1 MGLTA
6 ASTGSKAADQG
17 LVIQKQSPEDRVIA
31 LAGNPNVGKS
41 TVFNAL
47 TGLNQHTGNWP
58 GKTVSNA
65 QGRHVHRGRGYI
77 LVDIPGTYS
86 LMAHSAEE
94 EVARD
99 FICFGGADAAV
110 VVCDATCLERGLGLA
125 LQTIEITPKTVVCVN
140 LMDEAEKKG
149 IRPDLSLL
157 EKRLGVPV
165 TGASARQG
173 EGLEEL
179 MDRVEALGAPVPP
192 STEYPAPVERAVEI
206 LSPAVERALAG
217 RLSSRWVCLRLLEG
231 DAALMKTMAEHL
243 GRDIREDEEVREGLK
258 RAKATLQAGG
268 YAGDALTDAIAS
280 ALMERAEALCRGAV
294 AGARERAMERD
305 RKLDRILTGKWTGI
319 PAMLLLLCGV
329 FWLTIS
335 GANYP
340 SQLLS
345 GLFGWVEGQLLRLF
359 ELLRAP
365 GWLTGALVEGVW
377 RVLAWVVAVMLPP
390 MAIFF
395 PLFTLL
401 EDFGYLPRVAFNLDH
416 CFRRADACGKQA
428 LTMAMG
434 FGCNAAGVVGCRII
448 DSPRER
454 LIAIL
459 TNNFVPCN
467 GRFPTLIAIIT
478 MFFTAGASG
487 PAASAG
493 QAALLTGVILLGILM
508 TFWVSRLLSRT
519 VLKGVP
525 SSFTLELP
533 PYRRPQ
539 IGRVLVRSV
548 LDRTLFVLGRAA
560 AVAAPAG
567 LIIWVMANVT
577 VEGATLLSLCAG
589 FLDPFAR
596 LLGMDGVI
604 LLAFI
609 LGFPA
614 NEIVMPIVIMA
625 YLSSGSLAEFESLS
639 QLKELLTSHGWTWL
653 TALCT
658 MLFSLLHWP
667 CSTTCMT
674 IRKETGSA
682 GWTAAAFLLPT
693 AVGMAVC
700 FVTATLARA
709 LGLA

>member
-1 MGLTA
+1 
-6 ASTGSKAADQG
+6 
-17 LVIQKQSPEDRVIA
+17 
-31 LAGNPNVGKS
+31 
-41 TVFNAL
+41 
-47 TGLNQHTGNWP
+47 
-58 GKTVSNA
+58 
-65 QGRHVHRGRGYI
+65 
-77 LVDIPGTYS
+77 
-86 LMAHSAEE
+86 
-94 EVARD
+94 
-99 FICFGGADAAV
+99 
-110 VVCDATCLERGLGLA
+110 
-125 LQTIEITPKTVVCVN
+125 
-140 LMDEAEKKG
+140 
-149 IRPDLSLL
+149 
-157 EKRLGVPV
+157 
-165 TGASARQG
+165 
-173 EGLEEL
+173 
-179 MDRVEALGAPVPP
+179 
-192 STEYPAPVERAVEI
+192 
-206 LSPAVERALAG
+206 
-217 RLSSRWVCLRLLEG
+217 
-231 DAALMKTMAEHL
+231 
-243 GRDIREDEEVREGLK
+243 
-258 RAKATLQAGG
+258 
-268 YAGDALTDAIAS
+268 
-280 ALMERAEALCRGAV
+280 
-294 AGARERAMERD
+294 MERD